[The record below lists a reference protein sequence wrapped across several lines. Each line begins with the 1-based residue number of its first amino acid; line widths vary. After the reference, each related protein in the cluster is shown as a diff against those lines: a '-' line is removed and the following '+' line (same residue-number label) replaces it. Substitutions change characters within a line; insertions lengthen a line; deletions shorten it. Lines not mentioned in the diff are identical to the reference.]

1 MENLPLSKH
10 LLAGIVKET
19 IMLAKRIIP
28 CLDVRDGQVVKG
40 VQFRNHEIIG
50 DIVPLAQRY
59 AEEGA
64 DELVF
69 YDITASSDG
78 RVVDKSWVSRVA
90 EVIDIPFCVAGG
102 IKSADDASRILQF
115 GADKVSINSP
125 ALANPSLITEL
136 ADKFGVQ
143 CIVVGIDSYFDT
155 NTGHYHV
162 YQFTGDESR
171 TKATKWQTCDWV
183 KEVQHRGAGEIV
195 LNMMNQDGVRNG
207 YDLKQLNL
215 VRDVC
220 QVPLIASGGAG
231 EMHHFSDAFKLANV
245 DGALAASV
253 FHKQII
259 NIGELKQYIKQ
270 QNVEI
275 RL

>member
-1 MENLPLSKH
+1 
-10 LLAGIVKET
+10 
-19 IMLAKRIIP
+19 MLAKRIIP

-50 DIVPLAQRY
+50 DIVPLAKRY

-78 RVVDKSWVSRVA
+78 RVVDKSWVSQVA
-90 EVIDIPFCVAGG
+90 AVIDIPFCVAGG
-102 IKSADDASRILQF
+102 IRTVQDANQILEF

-125 ALANPSLITEL
+125 ALANPALITEL

-143 CIVVGIDSYFDT
+143 CIVVGIDSYFDV
-155 NTGHYHV
+155 NTKQYQV
-162 YQFTGDESR
+162 YQFTGDEKR
-171 TKATKWQTCDWV
+171 TQMTQWQTEEWV
-183 KEVQHRGAGEIV
+183 KEVQQRGAGEIV

-207 YDLKQLNL
+207 YDLTQLSNI
-215 VRDVC
+215 RQVC
-220 QVPLIASGGAG
+220 HVPLIASGGAG
-231 EMHHFSDAFKLANV
+231 EMAHFAQAFNQTNV

-259 NIGELKQYIKQ
+259 NIGQLKRYLKQ